1 MDGYL
6 HVAKKVLRLSERYEG
21 EMECKKEKKKRKML
35 LVVKFFWEI
44 QERKELCN
52 INLPLQRNSSGNNP
66 CNCF

>member
-44 QERKELCN
+44 QEERTV
-52 INLPLQRNSSGNNP
+52 QY
-66 CNCF
+66 

>member
-35 LVVKFFWEI
+35 LVVIFFLGNPRE
-44 QERKELCN
+44 ERTV
-52 INLPLQRNSSGNNP
+52 QY
-66 CNCF
+66 